1 MTATTSAGDE
11 TPRRRP
17 GRPAVDTSEGVVET
31 RELILRQAERLF
43 MQRGYAAVSVGDV
56 AEAVGVTKPTLYYHY
71 GDKEGLYAAM
81 LVALLI
87 RVGAHIRRV
96 TLLEAPVRERLEALA
111 LGYFRNADATMEP
124 MLRDTEQLIGPERA
138 ALVWAAYEQ
147 EMLTPLMTLMRAG
160 METGEVRHG
169 DERILTRAFC
179 SLLDAFSTPGQH
191 ATAPDSASA
200 PATSHEEV
208 ARAEV
213 ARAVTSLFL
222 DGAAPRNQP
231 SESKRARVL

>member
-1 MTATTSAGDE
+1 MSATTTANGG

-17 GRPAVDTSEGVVET
+17 GRPPVGASEGVVET

-43 MQRGYAAVSVGDV
+43 MQRGFAAVSVGDV
-56 AEAVGVTKPTLYYHY
+56 AEAVGVTKPTLYYHF

-81 LVALLI
+81 LVALMT

-96 TLLEAPVRERLEALA
+96 TLLAAPVRERLEALA

-124 MLRDTEQLIGPERA
+124 MLRDTQQLIGPERA
-138 ALVWAAYEQ
+138 ASVWAAYEQ
-147 EMLTPLMTLMRAG
+147 EMLAPLMALMRAG
-160 METGEVRHG
+160 METGEIRNG
-169 DERILTRAFC
+169 DEGILARAFC

-191 ATAPDSASA
+191 SATPNSASA
-200 PATSHEEV
+200 SASHEEI
-208 ARAEV
+208 

-222 DGAAPRNQP
+222 NGAAPRNQP
-231 SESKRARVL
+231 FESKRARVL

>member
-1 MTATTSAGDE
+1 
-11 TPRRRP
+11 
-17 GRPAVDTSEGVVET
+17 VDTSGGVVET

-56 AEAVGVTKPTLYYHY
+56 AEAVGVTKPTLYYHL

-81 LVALLI
+81 LVALMT

-96 TLLEAPVRERLEALA
+96 TLLEAPIRERLEALA

-138 ALVWAAYEQ
+138 ASVWAAYEQ
-147 EMLTPLMTLMRAG
+147 EMLAPLMALMRVG
-160 METGEVRHG
+160 METDEIRSS
-169 DERILTRAFC
+169 DERTLARAFC
-179 SLLDAFSTPGQH
+179 SLLDAFSTPGGH
-191 ATAPDSASA
+191 AMASEA
-200 PATSHEEV
+200 SHEEV
-208 ARAEV
+208 ARG
-213 ARAVTSLFL
+213 VTSLFL

-231 SESKRARVL
+231 PESKRARVL

>member
-1 MTATTSAGDE
+1 
-11 TPRRRP
+11 
-17 GRPAVDTSEGVVET
+17 VDSSEGVIET

-43 MQRGYAAVSVGDV
+43 MQRGFAAVSVGDV
-56 AEAVGVTKPTLYYHY
+56 AEAVGVTKPTLYYHC

-81 LVALLI
+81 LVALMT

-96 TLLEAPVRERLEALA
+96 TLLAAPLRERLEVLA

-138 ALVWAAYEQ
+138 ASVWAAYEQ
-147 EMLTPLMTLMRAG
+147 EMLAPLMALMHAG
-160 METGEVRHG
+160 MATGEIRNG
-169 DERILTRAFC
+169 DERILARAFC

-191 ATAPDSASA
+191 STAPDSARGA
-200 PATSHEEV
+200 ASHEEI
-208 ARAEV
+208 AQ
-213 ARAVTSLFL
+213 AVTSLFL
-222 DGAAPRNQP
+222 EGATPRNQP

>member
-1 MTATTSAGDE
+1 MSATTAANNDA
-11 TPRRRP
+11 PRRRP
-17 GRPAVDTSEGVVET
+17 GRPPVDSSEGVVET

-43 MQRGYAAVSVGDV
+43 MQRGFAAVSVGDV
-56 AEAVGVTKPTLYYHY
+56 AEAVGVTKPTLYYHFGY
-71 GDKEGLYAAM
+71 KEGLYAAM
-81 LVALLI
+81 LVALMT

-96 TLLEAPVRERLEALA
+96 TLLAAPVPERLEALA
-111 LGYFRNADATMEP
+111 FGYFGNADATMEP

-138 ALVWAAYEQ
+138 ASVWAAYEQ
-147 EMLTPLMTLMRAG
+147 EMLAPMMALMRAG
-160 METGEVRHG
+160 IESSEIRDG
-169 DERILTRAFC
+169 DERILARAFC
-179 SLLDAFSTPGQH
+179 SLLDAFSTQGGH

-200 PATSHEEV
+200 AASPE
-208 ARAEV
+208 EV